1 MGNIYGVAN
10 PLNIP
15 AVYVPAADVALPAGT
30 ETTIITTG
38 AIAQI
43 GPGNYFPL
51 VLLTVAILNG
61 ATIPTALT
69 AAFKIGAGSDVD
81 SFVVADAAL
90 VAASTESFTVA
101 LIGANSGTAWVGA
114 GSTINITLL
123 AAGNAATLKAVGTRA
138 IVMLLR
144 GPD

>member
-10 PLNIP
+10 PLAIP

-30 ETTIITTG
+30 ETTIVTTG

-43 GPGNYFPL
+43 GPGNYYPEIDITFS
-51 VLLTVAILNG
+51 VLNG
-61 ATIPTALT
+61 ATVPTALT

-81 SFVVADAAL
+81 SFEVAPAAL
-90 VAASTESFTVA
+90 VAADTESFTVK
-101 LIGANSGTAWVGA
+101 LIGASSGTAWVGA

-123 AAGNAATLKAVGTRA
+123 AAGNAATLKAIGTRA
-138 IVMLLR
+138 IVALKR